1 MVLLLPLRLSLAIR
15 AYPHS
20 PTHSKTNTF
29 CRRTFCRRTFCRR
42 TFCHRD
48 AFHRCIGV
56 DYVTG
61 RLFGL
66 DLRR

>member
-1 MVLLLPLRLSLAIR
+1 MVLLPPLSLSLAIR

-29 CRRTFCRRTFCRR
+29 CRRTFCHR